1 MASVTITQKRSA
13 IGRPPVQRRTLRA
26 LGLRR
31 IGHSV
36 VKPDSRELRGMIFT
50 VQHLVEV
57 QDAATAA
64 PSNQEEEE

>member
-1 MASVTITQKRSA
+1 MMANLKVTQKRSA
-13 IGRPPVQRRTLRA
+13 IGRPPVQRKTLRA

-36 VKPDSRELRGMIFT
+36 VRPDSPDVRGMIFK

-57 QDAATAA
+57 EQAK
-64 PSNQEEEE
+64 